1 MRKTLGQALVGVGAL
16 TASPAFAQDDD
27 ALSGNLALTTD
38 YVFRGISQTRGAPAV
53 QGGADYDGGFLYAGA
68 WASNVDFDEFDAGS
82 GVEVDLYAGL
92 RPEVGPVIFDVGVV
106 GYFYPGVK
114 DLQAGGDVEG
124 ELDYVEAY
132 AKASVSPLER
142 LTLGAA
148 LYFSPEF
155 AGETGAAYYGEASA
169 EYALTDATTVS
180 ASVGY
185 QTVEDVSGVFPG
197 DFSDAYTTWSVGLTQ
212 SFGTFELD
220 VRYTDTDIEASDDLI
235 IQAFTTEAR
244 AEARVAATISWS
256 F

>member
-1 MRKTLGQALVGVGAL
+1 MGRALGQALFGAL
-16 TASPAFAQDDD
+16 AASPAFAED
-27 ALSGNLALTTD
+27 SEFTGNLALTND
-38 YVFRGISQTRGAPAV
+38 YVFRGLSQTAGAPAV
-53 QGGADYDGGFLYAGA
+53 QGGADWDSGLLYAGA
-68 WASNVDFDEFDAGS
+68 WASNVDFEEFDAGS

-92 RPEVGPVIFDVGVV
+92 RPQVGPVTLDVGVV

-114 DLQAGGDVEG
+114 DLQAGAGVEG

-132 AKASVSPLER
+132 AKASVAPMDR
-142 LTLGAA
+142 LTLSAA

-155 AGETGAAYYGEASA
+155 AGETGEAYYAEVNA
-169 EYALTDATTVS
+169 EYAATEATIVS

-197 DFSDAYTTWSVGLTQ
+197 DFRDEYATWSVGVTQ
-212 SFGTFELD
+212 SFETFELD

-235 IQAFTTEAR
+235 TQAFTTEAR
-244 AEARVAATISWS
+244 AEARLAVTLSWA